1 MNLEDMNLEEL
12 YALRERVDKMISELI
27 EKMFVGRYD

>member
-27 EKMFVGRYD
+27 DKTFARRCD

>member
-27 EKMFVGRYD
+27 DKTFAGRCD